1 MNDKP
6 PAKSNSE
13 RQKEW
18 RKRRKEQGYEMHT
31 FWLEPDVAD
40 LVNEAL
46 KDSENK
52 QKDRTKLINKAL
64 EKLLKD

>member
-18 RKRRKEQGYEMHT
+18 RKRRKEQRYEMHT

-52 QKDRTKLINKAL
+52 QKDRAKLINEAL
-64 EKLLKD
+64 KKHLKD

>member
-1 MNDKP
+1 
-6 PAKSNSE
+6 
-13 RQKEW
+13 
-18 RKRRKEQGYEMHT
+18 MHT

-52 QKDRTKLINKAL
+52 QKDRAKLINEAL
-64 EKLLKD
+64 KSHLKD